1 MHAATG
7 DVRSHYYALTLL
19 AFNWRGD
26 DSAARAAFDAARC
39 LEDPAWP
46 ARLLTH
52 GALTEGALL
61 MSGGQFIEARAAY
74 RRAVRL
80 ALTISERQAL
90 AATVNIVELDT
101 ACGDT
106 ASALQ
111 LGRPLALSLRHS
123 GRRETRFELL
133 GAIFNALLIAGDIT
147 EARATGAELFELA
160 HRLDTAQLYT
170 VLDAMAF
177 LACVDGRYGVAARI
191 ITVADVAHEAHG
203 QARRRPTEEQ
213 MRAKVIKMLD
223 QNLESAW
230 RISATDAREPLDE
243 AEACSLALGL
253 RA

>member
-1 MHAATG
+1 
-7 DVRSHYYALTLL
+7 L

-26 DSAARAAFDAARC
+26 DSAARAAFDGARR

-61 MSGGQFIEARAAY
+61 MSRGQFIEARTAY

-80 ALTISERQAL
+80 ALTVSDRQAL
-90 AATVNIVELDT
+90 AATVSIVELDT

-111 LGRPLALSLRHS
+111 LGRPLGVSLRHS
-123 GRRETRFELL
+123 GRRETWFELL
-133 GAIFNALLIAGDIT
+133 GALFNALLIAGDIA
-147 EARATGAELFELA
+147 EARAAGAELFELA
-160 HRLDTAQLYT
+160 HRLDTSQLYT

-177 LACVDGRYGVAARI
+177 LACVDGRYDVAARI
-191 ITVADVAHEAHG
+191 ISVADVAHGAHG

-213 MRAKVIKMLD
+213 MRAMVIKLLD
-223 QNLESAW
+223 QNLEPGW
-230 RISATDAREPLDE
+230 RISATDAREHWDE